1 MRRYV
6 SLSLA
11 WWHNLKHAVHQ
22 LWKYFSLELW
32 APLWHHLYP
41 SDLFIIKG
49 KSPQDEISHMLYV
62 AYAYPE
68 IAADLHSLLNDRTL
82 TAANIAMVKDFVFL
96 FEFAIPA
103 VSSLFLSSKYLN

>member
-103 VSSLFLSSKYLN
+103 VTSLFLSSKYLN